1 MMAMGVLKENLVSS
15 SSPKNPKALK
25 SRLVAEALE
34 AAGITPGDLAD
45 DPLKA
50 I

>member
-1 MMAMGVLKENLVSS
+1 MAMGVISENLVSS
-15 SSPKNPKALK
+15 SSPNNPKELK

-34 AAGITPGDLAD
+34 AAGIKPGDLAD
-45 DPLKA
+45 DPLRA